1 MKVAHFSPRG
11 GNTPVSPDPQLLRYA
26 RHIALAGMALV
37 LVWPAARGYNAW
49 IGWLPL
55 WLLGM
60 PAAAWWSLHRFRL
73 PAGLR
78 RPRLPRRRRTPQA
91 RRTRK
96 LRTARW
102 TQVA

>member
-1 MKVAHFSPRG
+1 MKAELSSARG
-11 GNTPVSPDPQLLRYA
+11 GQPPVSPDPQLLRYV

-55 WLLGM
+55 WLVGM
-60 PAAAWWSLHRFRL
+60 PAAAWWSLYRFRL
-73 PAGLR
+73 PAGVR
-78 RPRLPRRRRTPQA
+78 RQRLPRRRCTPQA

-96 LRTARW
+96 AATARW